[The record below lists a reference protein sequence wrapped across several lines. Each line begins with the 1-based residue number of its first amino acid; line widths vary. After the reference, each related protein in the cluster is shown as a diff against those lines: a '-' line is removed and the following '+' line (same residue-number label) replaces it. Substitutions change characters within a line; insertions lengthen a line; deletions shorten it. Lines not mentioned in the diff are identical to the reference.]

1 MKKKCPDCLSVA
13 PFQPDYPSS
22 FWEAV
27 LSSLR
32 ILRVKRCGNCN
43 AAVFV
48 LLGSIPT
55 TRKRL
60 KALSDKVYWYV
71 FAFSL
76 LMVEYLVYEAIMN

>member
-1 MKKKCPDCLSVA
+1 MKKKCPDCLTLASL
-13 PFQPDYPSS
+13 QPDYPAS

-32 ILRVKRCGNCN
+32 ILKVTRCGNCN

-60 KALSDKVYWYV
+60 KALSDKVYWYL
-71 FAFSL
+71 FTFL
-76 LMVEYLVYEAIMN
+76 LLVVGYVLYEAIIN